1 MVMKVA
7 GPMGKKCLIMIL
19 NKLLM
24 TYSFP
29 LNIICKINDDFCNFL
44 ISFIQLVYF
53 FHLDISCIL

>member
-7 GPMGKKCLIMIL
+7 GPMGKKCLIMIV

-24 TYSFP
+24 TYSYH
-29 LNIICKINDDFCNFL
+29 LNIICKINDNFRNFL
-44 ISFIQLVYF
+44 ISFTQLVYF